1 MAYAASDIL
10 VRVNSSLDSSAQADI
25 ECFGSLLTQLY
36 QFGTNIEYVS
46 RGSVAL
52 ANLKVDAISNL
63 VRVAYYDPD
72 ANRDQLTQLVRVNSS
87 TLQYLDISSLDLA
100 TFTDLVKCEDG
111 DYTTYPCLHDLELDL
126 KTRWDI
132 SNTPV
137 FEGVVPFPKLR
148 RLYIVRAYP
157 FGDDTLFR
165 GNAGTLEHLQFQPT
179 SQAVDMLRQHGVF
192 RPASHPNLYSVKI
205 DCGHFRTEELPGSDM
220 HLDYM
225 LSIAP
230 KATVWNMP
238 DCVRDDSMC
247 SILGLLGTHTNLQ
260 HLFLP
265 SMVLGLTDV
274 VTLIKSLPLLSDLY
288 VDYPRLDVVPD
299 GVPSDELPSYMISTY
314 APMGERF
321 RSWHCACFYK
331 WRASDEEIAKC
342 ILLLA
347 LVCPNFNKAS
357 VSSDAQKALM
367 DAMRK
372 AVNSAGFERHAWQL
386 RHMHLDRL
394 DMAKC

>member
-100 TFTDLVKCEDG
+100 AFTDLVKCEDG

-179 SQAVDMLRQHGVF
+179 SQAVDMLRQHG
-192 RPASHPNLYSVKI
+192 
-205 DCGHFRTEELPGSDM
+205 
-220 HLDYM
+220 
-225 LSIAP
+225 
-230 KATVWNMP
+230 
-238 DCVRDDSMC
+238 
-247 SILGLLGTHTNLQ
+247 